1 MPKNPE
7 HPKEA
12 FKFIKFYVSQTA
24 QEINSSTGLG
34 MPVLKSVTNS
44 GMWLLE
50 GKPQEHVQVFF
61 DQLNNSKSLPFDP
74 LWSKTI
80 DEIFMREMVH
90 DQQFW
95 TSLKNTFVFSL
106 LTIPLGIAV
115 AFVIALLLNQ
125 SIKGVNLYRAAIFL
139 PVGISMISI
148 SVIWRWILNT
158 DLGILNYVLS
168 LVNLQGAGWLSDEK
182 YALFSVS
189 AISIWKSVGF
199 NMVILLAGLKG
210 VPSHLYEAATIDGAG
225 AWRRM
230 TRITLPLI
238 TPSLFFVSIMSVI
251 GSFQVFD
258 LIYSTTSGGP
268 GDSTRVIYYWVYQNG
283 FKFFEMGYASALAW
297 VVFIM
302 WFAVT
307 LLQMKFFGN
316 KVNYEMD

>member
-1 MPKNPE
+1 M
-7 HPKEA
+7 
-12 FKFIKFYVSQTA
+12 
-24 QEINSSTGLG
+24 
-34 MPVLKSVTNS
+34 
-44 GMWLLE
+44 
-50 GKPQEHVQVFF
+50 
-61 DQLNNSKSLPFDP
+61 SKSRAHKKKSMAESAYGYFFIAPNLIGMLVFVIVPIVTSLLMSFTDWDLINAP
-74 LWSKTI
+74 RWVGLTNFTDK
-80 DEIFMREMVH
+80 MVH

-95 TSLKNTFVFSL
+95 VSLKNTFVFSL
-106 LTIPLGIAV
+106 ITIPLGIV
-115 AFVIALLLNQ
+115 AAFILALLLNQ
-125 SIKGVNLYRAAIFL
+125 SIRGVNLYRAAVFL

-168 LVNLQGAGWLSDEK
+168 LFHLQGVGWLSDEN
-182 YALFSVS
+182 YSLLSVS

-225 AWRRM
+225 WWSRM
-230 TRITLPLI
+230 FRITLPLV

-297 VVFIM
+297 VVFILL
-302 WFAVT
+302 FVVT
-307 LLQMKFFGN
+307 LLQMKFFGK

>member
-1 MPKNPE
+1 MSKSKANKKKSMTE
-7 HPKEA
+7 SA
-12 FKFIKFYVSQTA
+12 YGYLFIA
-24 QEINSSTGLG
+24 PNLLG
-34 MPVLKSVTNS
+34 MMVFVIVPIFTS
-44 GMWLLE
+44 LLMSFTDWDLINAPRWV
-50 GKPQEHVQVFF
+50 GLSNFTDK
-61 DQLNNSKSLPFDP
+61 
-74 LWSKTI
+74 
-80 DEIFMREMVH
+80 MVH

-95 TSLKNTFVFSL
+95 VSLKNTFIFSL
-106 LTIPLGIAV
+106 LTIPLGIVA

-125 SIKGVNLYRAAIFL
+125 SIKGVNLYRAAVFL

-168 LVNLQGAGWLSDEK
+168 LVNLQGAGWLSDEN

-189 AISIWKSVGF
+189 AISIWKNVGF

-230 TRITLPLI
+230 ARITLPLI

-302 WFAVT
+302 LFAVT

>member
-1 MPKNPE
+1 MSKSKANKKKSMAE
-7 HPKEA
+7 SA
-12 FKFIKFYVSQTA
+12 YGYLFIA
-24 QEINSSTGLG
+24 PNLLG
-34 MPVLKSVTNS
+34 MLVFVIVPIFTS
-44 GMWLLE
+44 LLMSFTDWDLINAPRWV
-50 GKPQEHVQVFF
+50 GLSNFTDK
-61 DQLNNSKSLPFDP
+61 
-74 LWSKTI
+74 
-80 DEIFMREMVH
+80 MVH

-95 TSLKNTFVFSL
+95 VSLKNTFVFSL
-106 LTIPLGIAV
+106 LTIPLGIAA

-302 WFAVT
+302 LFAVT

>member
-1 MPKNPE
+1 MSKSKANNKKKSMAE
-7 HPKEA
+7 SA
-12 FKFIKFYVSQTA
+12 YGYLFIA
-24 QEINSSTGLG
+24 PNLLG
-34 MPVLKSVTNS
+34 MLVFVIVPIFTS
-44 GMWLLE
+44 LLMSFTDWDLINAPRWV
-50 GKPQEHVQVFF
+50 GLSNFTDK
-61 DQLNNSKSLPFDP
+61 
-74 LWSKTI
+74 
-80 DEIFMREMVH
+80 MVH

-95 TSLKNTFVFSL
+95 VSLKNTFVFSL
-106 LTIPLGIAV
+106 LTIPLGIAA

-189 AISIWKSVGF
+189 AISIRKSVGF

-302 WFAVT
+302 LFAVT

>member
-1 MPKNPE
+1 MSKSKANNKKKSMAE
-7 HPKEA
+7 SA
-12 FKFIKFYVSQTA
+12 YGYLFIA
-24 QEINSSTGLG
+24 PNLLG
-34 MPVLKSVTNS
+34 MLVFVIVPIFTS
-44 GMWLLE
+44 LLMSFTDWDLINAPRWV
-50 GKPQEHVQVFF
+50 GLSNFTDK
-61 DQLNNSKSLPFDP
+61 
-74 LWSKTI
+74 
-80 DEIFMREMVH
+80 MVH

-95 TSLKNTFVFSL
+95 VSLKNTFVFSL

-302 WFAVT
+302 LFAVT

>member
-1 MPKNPE
+1 MSKSKANKKKSMAE
-7 HPKEA
+7 SA
-12 FKFIKFYVSQTA
+12 YGYLFIA
-24 QEINSSTGLG
+24 PNLLG
-34 MPVLKSVTNS
+34 MLVFVIVPIFTS
-44 GMWLLE
+44 LLMSFTDWDLINAPRWV
-50 GKPQEHVQVFF
+50 GLSNFTDK
-61 DQLNNSKSLPFDP
+61 
-74 LWSKTI
+74 
-80 DEIFMREMVH
+80 MVH

-95 TSLKNTFVFSL
+95 VSLKNTFVFSL

-125 SIKGVNLYRAAIFL
+125 SIRGVNLYRAAIFL

-302 WFAVT
+302 LFAVT

>member
-1 MPKNPE
+1 MSKSKANNKKKSMAE
-7 HPKEA
+7 SA
-12 FKFIKFYVSQTA
+12 YGYLFIA
-24 QEINSSTGLG
+24 PNLLG
-34 MPVLKSVTNS
+34 MLVFVIVPIFTS
-44 GMWLLE
+44 LLMSFTDWDLINAPRWV
-50 GKPQEHVQVFF
+50 GLSNFTDK
-61 DQLNNSKSLPFDP
+61 
-74 LWSKTI
+74 
-80 DEIFMREMVH
+80 MVH

-95 TSLKNTFVFSL
+95 VSLKNTFVFSL
-106 LTIPLGIAV
+106 LTIPLGIAA

-302 WFAVT
+302 LFAVT